1 MIKFINTSDEAPYK
15 VFKEKYE
22 DSLNAN
28 QKIIEAI
35 CISSFSS
42 TDNEVNA
49 RFVNLKFVK
58 DKEFIFFSNAR
69 LFKVT
74 VVRVHACSMNK

>member
-28 QKIIEAI
+28 QKIIEAMDGEI
-35 CISSFSS
+35 LVDSEIGKGS
-42 TDNEVNA
+42 TFIA
-49 RFVNLKFVK
+49 RWKF
-58 DKEFIFFSNAR
+58 EMS
-69 LFKVT
+69 
-74 VVRVHACSMNK
+74 